1 MINLKVLFENSK
13 SDTYEIA
20 EVDTIEQ
27 GLETIKQFC
36 KEKEFEIH
44 YIRSWEYNCVVT
56 VDVGS
61 HSELFYMVT
70 DEEEYK
76 RMNDDKRLAQEEA
89 IELAHSLSDTLA
101 KVGIDIKD
109 TDETL
114 KSLGELIKE
123 SVKSR

>member
-1 MINLKVLFENSK
+1 MKVLFENGK
-13 SDTYEIA
+13 GDTYEIA

-27 GLETIKQFC
+27 GVETIKQFC
-36 KEKEFEIH
+36 KEKKFEIH
-44 YIRSWEYNCVVT
+44 YIRSWEYDCVVT

-61 HSELFYMVT
+61 HSELFYIVT

-76 RMNDDKRLAQEEA
+76 RMNDDKSLAQEEA

>member
-36 KEKEFEIH
+36 KEKKFEIH

-114 KSLGELIKE
+114 KSLGGVNKRIGK
-123 SVKSR
+123 K